1 MILAARAQPTSAHAR
16 APPTPRSCC
25 ASGSPPIRRPLHE
38 SDDPDGI
45 VHRDL
50 RLTLLIFESGLNC
63 SHEGLRF
70 VILHEPL
77 AAVLLPT
84 RIRTNLT
91 SQLDQ
96 HRAPRK
102 ADCRHFVSPIRTH
115 MTESYCFGESRG
127 KVNGSGCL
135 RSRARIIASGAIQ
148 RCDKAARRPRFA
160 DVRVL
165 TDAGLR
171 NGWRNPPVHAVTRGE
186 GARRKRGACDVG
198 RDLDGSEDA

>member
-1 MILAARAQPTSAHAR
+1 
-16 APPTPRSCC
+16 
-25 ASGSPPIRRPLHE
+25 LHE

-84 RIRTNLT
+84 RIGTNLT

-127 KVNGSGCL
+127 KVNGGGC
-135 RSRARIIASGAIQ
+135 
-148 RCDKAARRPRFA
+148 CDREPGS
-160 DVRVL
+160 L
-165 TDAGLR
+165 PGEQYSDATKRLAG
-171 NGWRNPPVHAVTRGE
+171 RGSQW
-186 GARRKRGACDVG
+186 
-198 RDLDGSEDA
+198 L

>member
-1 MILAARAQPTSAHAR
+1 MLLRCPAILEESMILAASPQPTSAHAR

-77 AAVLLPT
+77 AAVLLPS
-84 RIRTNLT
+84 RIGNKPDVSARP
-91 SQLDQ
+91 
-96 HRAPRK
+96 AP
-102 ADCRHFVSPIRTH
+102 
-115 MTESYCFGESRG
+115 
-127 KVNGSGCL
+127 GS
-135 RSRARIIASGAIQ
+135 
-148 RCDKAARRPRFA
+148 
-160 DVRVL
+160 
-165 TDAGLR
+165 T
-171 NGWRNPPVHAVTRGE
+171 
-186 GARRKRGACDVG
+186 
-198 RDLDGSEDA
+198 

>member
-1 MILAARAQPTSAHAR
+1 MLSRCPAILEDSMILAASPQPTSAHAR

-50 RLTLLIFESGLNC
+50 CLTLLIFESGLNC

-115 MTESYCFGESRG
+115 MIELYCFGESRG
-127 KVNGSGCL
+127 KVNGGGCCDREPGPLLGEEHSDATKRPAGRGSQTSG
-135 RSRARIIASGAIQ
+135 S
-148 RCDKAARRPRFA
+148 
-160 DVRVL
+160 
-165 TDAGLR
+165 
-171 NGWRNPPVHAVTRGE
+171 
-186 GARRKRGACDVG
+186 
-198 RDLDGSEDA
+198 

>member
-1 MILAARAQPTSAHAR
+1 MSCPAFLTPVRLPRAPRRNRHCFCRVKSAAMLSRCPAILEDSMILAARAQPTSAHAR

-84 RIRTNLT
+84 RIGTNLA

-127 KVNGSGCL
+127 KVNGGGCCDRESGSL
-135 RSRARIIASGAIQ
+135 PREQHSDATKRLAGRGSQTSG
-148 RCDKAARRPRFA
+148 
-160 DVRVL
+160 
-165 TDAGLR
+165 
-171 NGWRNPPVHAVTRGE
+171 
-186 GARRKRGACDVG
+186 
-198 RDLDGSEDA
+198 S

>member
-1 MILAARAQPTSAHAR
+1 MILAASAQPTSAHAR

-25 ASGSPPIRRPLHE
+25 ASGSPPIRCPLHE

-102 ADCRHFVSPIRTH
+102 ADYCHVVPPPRTH
-115 MTESYCFGESRG
+115 GFESYCPGESRC
-127 KVNGSGCL
+127 KANGSAAPGSRITAWGGTPGC
-135 RSRARIIASGAIQ
+135 G
-148 RCDKAARRPRFA
+148 KAARQ
-160 DVRVL
+160 
-165 TDAGLR
+165 DA
-171 NGWRNPPVHAVTRGE
+171 V
-186 GARRKRGACDVG
+186 RKRRGLGGCRRMKRLASSTNACRSPRRTCRGGG
-198 RDLDGSEDA
+198 RRLRCTS